1 MITLHF
7 NPQYDS
13 GAWSGE
19 PGKGVCKIEDSYV
32 GPMGLL
38 NWLEVRLGIT
48 AQEKAPHENLA
59 AYAKAA
65 QQATNK
71 NSAIFFAKSIR
82 LTSLATADELLK
94 WRDELVRTSRR
105 LSDDGGPLADPPG
118 LLEKGD
124 GPGRFL
130 REGPCPGRP
139 SAPCPSG
146 RAQPSPPMRSFG
158 RQRRRHTEARGGNQ
172 AFPRQ
177 FRCMPL
183 GGGPRRGRPPRL
195 C

>member
-48 AQEKAPHENLA
+48 AQEKAQHEILA

-65 QQATNK
+65 Q
-71 NSAIFFAKSIR
+71 
-82 LTSLATADELLK
+82 
-94 WRDELVRTSRR
+94 
-105 LSDDGGPLADPPG
+105 
-118 LLEKGD
+118 
-124 GPGRFL
+124 
-130 REGPCPGRP
+130 
-139 SAPCPSG
+139 
-146 RAQPSPPMRSFG
+146 
-158 RQRRRHTEARGGNQ
+158 
-172 AFPRQ
+172 
-177 FRCMPL
+177 
-183 GGGPRRGRPPRL
+183 
-195 C
+195 

>member
-48 AQEKAPHENLA
+48 AQEKAQHEILA

-94 WRDELVRTSRR
+94 LGLIDGVIQEPVGGAHHNYDKAAAYLKLEILKQLEELSGMSSDELV
-105 LSDDGGPLADPPG
+105 
-118 LLEKGD
+118 E
-124 GPGRFL
+124 
-130 REGPCPGRP
+130 
-139 SAPCPSG
+139 
-146 RAQPSPPMRSFG
+146 
-158 RQRRRHTEARGGNQ
+158 QRYHHFRDVKYYGEAK
-172 AFPRQ
+172 A
-177 FRCMPL
+177 
-183 GGGPRRGRPPRL
+183 
-195 C
+195 